1 MEAKNLAIVFGPTL
15 IRTSD
20 DNMTA
25 MFTDMSDHCKIIE
38 SIILHVSTLYTLN
51 LLICYN
57 RIFKGVIKYHCCP
70 YIQASVQYLLTLC
83 MRMGSSYWFDTINLG
98 WSIIYI

>member
-15 IRTSD
+15 IRKTD

-38 SIILHVSTLYTLN
+38 SIILHVSTVPDI
-51 LLICYN
+51 LI
-57 RIFKGVIKYHCCP
+57 
-70 YIQASVQYLLTLC
+70 T
-83 MRMGSSYWFDTINLG
+83 T
-98 WSIIYI
+98 

>member
-15 IRTSD
+15 IRTTD

-38 SIILHVSTLYTLN
+38 SIILHVSNSAFIHLYH
-51 LLICYN
+51 I
-57 RIFKGVIKYHCCP
+57 
-70 YIQASVQYLLTLC
+70 
-83 MRMGSSYWFDTINLG
+83 
-98 WSIIYI
+98 